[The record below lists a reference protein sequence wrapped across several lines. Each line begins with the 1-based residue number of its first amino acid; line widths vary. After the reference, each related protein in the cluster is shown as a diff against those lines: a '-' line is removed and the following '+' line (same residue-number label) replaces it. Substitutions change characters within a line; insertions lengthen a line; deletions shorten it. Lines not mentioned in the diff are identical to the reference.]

1 MQNNS
6 PRDNNNHNNT
16 NKKRRKLDYESE
28 IAALRLELD
37 RNKEFE

>member
-1 MQNNS
+1 MQNS
-6 PRDNNNHNNT
+6 PRENNNNN
-16 NKKRRKLDYESE
+16 NKIRRKVDYESE